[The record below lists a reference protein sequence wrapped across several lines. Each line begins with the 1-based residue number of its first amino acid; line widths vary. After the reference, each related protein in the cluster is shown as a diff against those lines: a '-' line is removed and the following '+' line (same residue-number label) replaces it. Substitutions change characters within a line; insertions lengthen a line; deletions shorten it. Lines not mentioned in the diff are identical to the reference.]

1 MDKCKS
7 KCFKKNTEG
16 INPSYLNIEKKD
28 FDFCFDNLL
37 DQTSVIKCKENDYNL
52 FFPVINLNESDIL
65 NLIYDIKNWDDTK
78 NYFIKFKN
86 ITNKKTIERIINYSW
101 VSFFNSFNI
110 NIDNIIIIYETY
122 FMLIDKNIDLND
134 IKNKIYEL
142 KKNNTKKEEFHKLLL
157 SNLVKK

>member
-1 MDKCKS
+1 MDTCKS

-16 INPSYLNIEKKD
+16 INPSYLNVEKKD

-37 DQTSVIKCKENDYNL
+37 DQSSVKKCRENDYNL

-65 NLIYDIKNWDDTK
+65 NLIYDIKNWNDTK
-78 NYFIKFKN
+78 NYFVKFKN

-122 FMLIDKNIDLND
+122 FMLINKNIDLNN
-134 IKNKIYEL
+134 IKDKIYEL